1 MILTVIQSKVIYI
14 LNLYASV
21 NQIHAFL
28 IPPKKRI
35 VFLKPHNRS
44 IDLHSEGNIDW
55 ADHYEKW
62 ANMVYHGN
70 ERALNLSQKQ
80 TL

>member
-1 MILTVIQSKVIYI
+1 MLSIVQTPLKPGKPKKIVCKMMILTVIQSKVIYI

-44 IDLHSEGNIDW
+44 IDQHSEGNID
-55 ADHYEKW
+55 
-62 ANMVYHGN
+62 
-70 ERALNLSQKQ
+70 
-80 TL
+80 